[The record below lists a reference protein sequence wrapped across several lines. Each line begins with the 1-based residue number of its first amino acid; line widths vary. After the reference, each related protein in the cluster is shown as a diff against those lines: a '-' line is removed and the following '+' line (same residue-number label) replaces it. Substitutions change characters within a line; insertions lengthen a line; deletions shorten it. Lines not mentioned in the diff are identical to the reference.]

1 MNTDTPTTPASPESW
16 LRLQA
21 RSVKADL
28 LTAIALNLVSG
39 LLIIAQARLLATI
52 CQRVVIEHS
61 GLSPLLPLL
70 GWIAGLVLL
79 LLQYAIDNTLWLII
93 SSLICCA
100 IPFFFRD

>member
-1 MNTDTPTTPASPESW
+1 MNTDTPTTSASPESW

-61 GLSPLLPLL
+61 SLSPLLPLL

-79 LLQYAIDNTLWLII
+79 RALLAVI
-93 SSLICCA
+93 
-100 IPFFFRD
+100 